1 MLVQEDG
8 ASVRLFDRGDFNTH
22 KDELRFTLI
31 LAGCCREARLSN
43 ILHTKDLQRFQAL
56 FLSLLSDINQLIG
69 TTKSES
75 IDSMFRPASQAHL
88 RDNLTALTRRYVA
101 TRWLRHVLTGNCV
114 SVDDMQQIQCD
125 MLDVSKRWLWMSDFV
140 NVL

>member
-8 ASVRLFDRGDFNTH
+8 TGVRLFDRGDFNTH

-43 ILHTKDLQRFQAL
+43 ILHTKDLERFQAL
-56 FLSLLSDINQLIG
+56 FLSLLSDINQLMG
-69 TTKSES
+69 TARLES
-75 IDSMFRPASQAHL
+75 VDSMFRPATQAQL

-101 TRWLRHVLTGNCV
+101 ARWLRHVLTGNCV

-125 MLDVSKRWLWMSDFV
+125 MLDVSKCWLWMSDFIG
-140 NVL
+140 VL

>member
-8 ASVRLFDRGDFNTH
+8 TGVRLFDRGDFNTH

-43 ILHTKDLQRFQAL
+43 ILHTKDLERFQAL
-56 FLSLLSDINQLIG
+56 FLSLLSDINQLMG
-69 TTKSES
+69 TARLES
-75 IDSMFRPASQAHL
+75 VDSMFRPATQAQL

-101 TRWLRHVLTGNCV
+101 ARWLRHVLTGSCV

-125 MLDVSKRWLWMSDFV
+125 MLDVSKCWLWMSDFIG
-140 NVL
+140 VL